1 MNATEAPI
9 HDRIRA
15 FADVVRAHLD
25 DLPRDEVDEIVA
37 GLTSGLAEQA
47 AEGDGALDLGDP
59 AAYAAELRSAA
70 GLPEHAAGR
79 AQPVSVRVRDN
90 LRALAEMPSAPS
102 PAPTAGQDAP
112 TSPEEGSAATPQP

>member
-25 DLPRDEVDEIVA
+25 DLPRDEVDEIVE
-37 GLTSGLAEQA
+37 GLTSDLAEQA

-59 AAYAAELRSAA
+59 AAYAAELRSA
-70 GLPEHAAGR
+70 
-79 AQPVSVRVRDN
+79 
-90 LRALAEMPSAPS
+90 AEMPSAPS